1 MKKVIFGTALAS
13 MALLSACSSDN
24 ELANVETTA
33 NNAIGFHV
41 VGNKAETRAT
51 PITPNNINTTDFYV
65 YAYIKNA
72 EGKDGSPFMGGNDNE
87 LGTNGINISYQSG
100 NWSYTNPGDIRYW
113 PTSDTKLNFYAV
125 NTGSTPLLFSWKFTN
140 TQKEISYL
148 CYDEYSA
155 SNFYIDKKDGIKKQ
169 HLTNKDAMYAV
180 AKEQTYDTN
189 NGKVTFTFK
198 HILSQVVFKAKTQYD
213 NDMEVDINAVSIY
226 NFQTG
231 GKFTIPEGAPAQS
244 NWSPNGQNHT
254 SGFTVK
260 KVEEGKNIKIT
271 NSNSDN
277 AKEISDGPML
287 FVPQKLTEWAVPS
300 TIAAANTAQQS
311 YLKITCKIKQGGA
324 YLFGNE
330 SEYEDLYVPF
340 KADWQPGK
348 RYIYTL
354 IFGGGYDKDGHSI
367 LQPINYEAYV
377 DVWDENTTNNSD
389 ININK

>member
-24 ELANVETTA
+24 ELANVETAA

-51 PITPNNINTTDFYV
+51 PITPDNINTTDFYV

-87 LGTNGINISYQSG
+87 LGYNGINISYKSG

-155 SNFYIDKKDGIKKQ
+155 SNFDKDKDGTMKQ

-180 AKEQTYDTN
+180 AKEQTHDTN

-198 HILSQVVFKAKTQYD
+198 HILSQVVFKAKTQYA

-231 GKFTIPEGAPAQS
+231 GTFKIEGEEPAQS
-244 NWSPNGQNHT
+244 NWTLNETYPTNG
-254 SGFTVK
+254 GFTVK
-260 KVEEGKNIKIT
+260 KVETGKNITVTK
-271 NSNSDN
+271 SDEV
-277 AKEISDGPML
+277 KDISDGPML
-287 FVPQKLTEWAVPS
+287 FVPQKLTKWAVSS
-300 TIAAANTAQQS
+300 TIAAANTAKQS

-324 YLFGNE
+324 YLFG
-330 SEYEDLYVPF
+330 SDTEYKDLYVPF
-340 KADWQPGK
+340 EADWQPGK

-367 LQPINYEAYV
+367 LKPINFEA
-377 DVWDENTTNNSD
+377 DVKAWDENTTNNSD

>member
-24 ELANVETTA
+24 ELANVETAA

-41 VGNKAETRAT
+41 VGNQAETRA
-51 PITPNNINTTDFYV
+51 NIINSSEDIKKTDFNV

-72 EGKDGSPFMGGNDNE
+72 DGKDGSPFMGGNDSEPGN
-87 LGTNGINISYQSG
+87 NGINISYKSG
-100 NWSYTNPGDIRYW
+100 NWSYTKPGEIRYW
-113 PTSDTKLNFYAV
+113 PTSDTELNFYAV
-125 NTGSTPLLFSWKFTN
+125 NPGSNPLFNWKFTN
-140 TQKEISYL
+140 TQKEINYT
-148 CYDEYSA
+148 CYDEYQA
-155 SNFYIDKKDGIKKQ
+155 KNFYLEEDGTKKTY
-169 HLTNKDAMYAV
+169 LTNKDAMYAV
-180 AKEQTYDTN
+180 AKGQTHKTN
-189 NGKVTFTFK
+189 DGKVKFTFK

-213 NDMEVDINAVSIY
+213 NDMEVDINAVSIH